1 MIEVKRVFLVLADI
15 SGYTRFTRLHAL
27 GLLHAEQIITE
38 LLESVVSAAD
48 YPLTLNKLEGD
59 AVFMYSA
66 VESSSD
72 ESAVAQDVLRQVLV
86 FFEAFKAKEQE
97 MILAG
102 EGGCICEACTN
113 IADLKLKAIAHHGE
127 AAFKRFRQFEELAGE
142 DVIVAHRLLKNSI
155 AGREYILMTERFY
168 QLSGG
173 VPGGMHESR
182 VEDCEGIGKVPVKV
196 YYPATS
202 ELMVPRTPPLSR
214 PKGVAGIFVVSAKS
228 LWSRLRQPKRS
239 FSNIPR

>member
-1 MIEVKRVFLVLADI
+1 MQIKPVSIVLADI
-15 SGYTRFTRLHAL
+15 SGYTRFTKLHTL

-38 LLESVVSAAD
+38 LLESVVSTAD

-59 AVFMYSA
+59 AVFLYST

-72 ESAVAQDVLRQVLV
+72 ERAAAQDVLRQILA
-86 FFEAFKAKEQE
+86 FFEAFKAKVQE

-102 EGGCICEACTN
+102 EGGCVCEACTN
-113 IADLKLKAIAHHGE
+113 VADLKLKAIAHHGQ

-155 AGREYILMTERFY
+155 ASKEYILMTEGFY

-173 VPGGMHESR
+173 VPRGTHESR
-182 VEDCEGIGKVPVKV
+182 IEDCEGIGKVPVKV
-196 YYPATS
+196 YYPETS
-202 ELMVPRTPPLSR
+202 ELIVPNTPPLSR
-214 PKGVAGIFVVSAKS
+214 PMGIAGIFVVSAKS
-228 LWSRLRQPKRS
+228 LWSRLRQPKRI